1 MHLRMRSRKGKGK
14 TMTMTRGTAAL
25 QLAAAALAAPF
36 LGVAPASAQD
46 GLREEQPPSVG
57 MVLFDDGGWRYPTV
71 EEAFGFL
78 AMDNDEI
85 ERLSAGTPAWYISQ
99 SWPMAAILRQA
110 GKERPAAA
118 LDAIA
123 GRLTSIILNEDNME
137 GWKSSAGKQAVYA
150 LAAAAR
156 PAEDGRAG
164 VPYRKAFDIL
174 VSLYENGYVHLGNI
188 FRTGGERGRAY
199 VRRLFETSEPPA
211 LCTMNGGWVG
221 RSMTDTLPSC
231 KRGQKDVPWCEAGRL
246 LYRDIWRAAYKRT
259 WPTGIMTSDAG
270 RQHPMPKGLPEH
282 VADWH
287 RRCMRT

>member
-1 MHLRMRSRKGKGK
+1 MRSRKGKGK

-46 GLREEQPPSVG
+46 GLRKEQHPSSVG
-57 MVLFDDGGWRYPTV
+57 MVLIDDGGWRYPTV

-85 ERLSAGTPAWYISQ
+85 ERLSAGTPARYISQ

-137 GWKSSAGKQAVYA
+137 DPESAGSNAAFA
-150 LAAAAR
+150 LMQAAR
-156 PAEDGRAG
+156 SVKDGKAG

-174 VSLYENGYVHLGNI
+174 VRLYENGYVHLGKI

-211 LCTMNGGWVG
+211 LCSMGEEWVSS
-221 RSMTDTLPSC
+221 SMTDTLPDC
-231 KRGQKDVPWCEAGRL
+231 KRGQKDVPWCEAGKL

-259 WPTGIMTSDAG
+259 WPGIRTAVAG
-270 RQHPMPKGLPEH
+270 CQHPIPKGLPEH

-287 RRCMRT
+287 RRCMG

>member
-1 MHLRMRSRKGKGK
+1 
-14 TMTMTRGTAAL
+14 MTMTRGTAAL

-46 GLREEQPPSVG
+46 GLRKEQHPSSVG
-57 MVLFDDGGWRYPTV
+57 MVLIDDGGWRYPTV

-85 ERLSAGTPAWYISQ
+85 ERLSAGTPARYISQ

-211 LCTMNGGWVG
+211 LCSMGGWVSS
-221 RSMTDTLPSC
+221 SMTDTLPDC

-259 WPTGIMTSDAG
+259 WPGIRTADAG
-270 RQHPMPKGLPEH
+270 YQHPMPKGLPEH

>member
-1 MHLRMRSRKGKGK
+1 MRSEKGKGK

-46 GLREEQPPSVG
+46 GLREEQHPSSVG
-57 MVLFDDGGWRYPTV
+57 MVLIDDGGWRYPTV

-78 AMDNDEI
+78 AMDRDEI

-123 GRLTSIILNEDNME
+123 GRLTSIILNEDNMD
-137 GWKSSAGKQAVYA
+137 GWKSSAGQQAVYA

-188 FRTGGERGRAY
+188 FRTGGERGRTY

-211 LCTMNGGWVG
+211 LCSSGGGWVSS
-221 RSMTDTLPSC
+221 SMTDTLPPPC
-231 KRGQKDVPWCEAGRL
+231 KRGQKDVPWCEAGDL
-246 LYRDIWRAAYKRT
+246 LYKDILRAANKRT
-259 WPTGIMTSDAG
+259 WPTGIRISNSTVPD
-270 RQHPMPKGLPEH
+270 PMPKGLPEH

-287 RRCMRT
+287 RRCMKF